1 MGHRKTPSLHIR
13 FDGFNSLDKLEN
25 WANSRGKKIVPWAR
39 QALLMQARKQQ
50 AQEVID
56 NRANLAVLE
65 MLLLLRGL
73 SDPAAAQAATREAK
87 NYFEKVRRDAEIF
100 FD

>member
-39 QALLMQARKQQ
+39 QALLKQARAQA
-50 AQEVID
+50 AQETIDQRVNFAVI
-56 NRANLAVLE
+56 E
-65 MLLLLRGL
+65 MLILLRGIAGL
-73 SDPAAAQAATREAK
+73 EAAQAARNETH
-87 NYFEKVRRDAEIF
+87 NYFEKVKNDAEIF